1 MQALYFRI
9 AAKTRTLPCIQPR
22 EAAMDRT
29 HRPHIERRPSEDR
42 LRRIGARTEETAR
55 SISAA
60 QAEASTSGILRQ
72 LAEQMR
78 HWD

>member
-1 MQALYFRI
+1 M
-9 AAKTRTLPCIQPR
+9 
-22 EAAMDRT
+22 ERT
-29 HRPHIERRPSEDR
+29 HRPHIERRTSEDR

-60 QAEASTSGILRQ
+60 QAEASTSGILRE